1 MAGFDNVVDTITMTE
16 IVPVCVDTVLRS
28 NTFTTVAL
36 ARPKT
41 FRAATQQFPIKYQ
54 KGTQTSSFI
63 GLQQLSTAFTDTRTV
78 LTYNPAFYQGN
89 VIIVGTDALANNT
102 ARKVIDLVE
111 IEMKSRA
118 QDMADGIGTMFYQG
132 GAGTDMNGLANLVD
146 DGTNYPTIGG
156 LSRSTYPTL
165 DGTVTALSGGHLTLL
180 SMRTM
185 WFAIGDQSVWPTRIY
200 TDATGWQ
207 TFEQLLQ
214 PQERIM
220 KSVNLVPSYKGYT
233 GFQALDFAGMSVTF
247 DRKCPSG
254 DMYFLNEDF
263 LNFYA
268 LPSSDPVS
276 GHSGKP
282 VSVAS
287 KIMEGNMYNEVGNL
301 GFFWTGFIPL
311 SNAYGFS
318 SFIILAG
325 NLLTDDPR
333 RHGVLTGITGT

>member
-1 MAGFDNVVDTITMTE
+1 MAFDNVVDVITMEE
-16 IVPVCVDTVLRS
+16 IVPVCVDTVLRT

-36 ARPKT
+36 ARPKV
-41 FRAATQQFPIKYQ
+41 FRAATQDFPLKYQ
-54 KGTQTSSFI
+54 KGTATQSFM
-63 GLQQLSTAFTDTRTV
+63 GLQSLPTAFTDTRV
-78 LTYNPAFYQGN
+78 AMKYNPAFYEAN
-89 VIIVGTDALANNT
+89 VTIVGTDALANNT

-111 IEMKSRA
+111 VEMGSRA
-118 QDMADGIGTMFYQG
+118 QDMADGIGTMLYAG

-146 DGTNYPTIGG
+146 DGTSYPTIGG

-165 DGTVTALSGGHLTLL
+165 DSTKTALAGGQLTL
-180 SMRTM
+180 SAMRTM

-200 TDATGWQ
+200 TDSTGWQ
-207 TFEQLLQ
+207 LYESLLQ
-214 PQERIM
+214 PQERVM
-220 KSVNLVPSYKGYT
+220 KGVNLTPSFKGYT

-247 DRKCPSG
+247 DRKCPTG
-254 DMYFLNEDF
+254 FLYFLNEDF

-276 GHSGKP
+276 GHGGKP

-287 KIMEGNMYNEVGNL
+287 KVLEGNMYSEVGNL

-311 SNAYGFS
+311 SNAYGFN

-325 NLLTDDPR
+325 NLLTDNPR
-333 RHGVLTGITGT
+333 RHGVLTGATTS

>member
-1 MAGFDNVVDTITMTE
+1 MEE
-16 IVPVCVDTVLRS
+16 IVPVCVDTVLRT

-36 ARPKT
+36 ARPKV
-41 FRAATQQFPIKYQ
+41 FRAATQDFPIKYQ
-54 KGTQTSSFI
+54 KGTATGSFM
-63 GLQQLSTAFTDTRTV
+63 GLQSLPTAFTDTRV
-78 LTYNPAFYQGN
+78 SLKYNPAFYEAN
-89 VIIVGTDALANNT
+89 VTIVGTDALANNT

-111 IEMKSRA
+111 IEMGSRA
-118 QDMADGIGTMFYQG
+118 QDMADGIGSMLYGG

-146 DGTNYPTIGG
+146 SGSNYPTVGG

-165 DGTVTALSGGHLTLL
+165 ASTVTALSGGQLTIGA
-180 SMRTM
+180 MRTM
-185 WFAIGDQSVWPTRIY
+185 WFSIGDQAVWPTRIY
-200 TDATGWQ
+200 TDNTGWQ
-207 TFEQLLQ
+207 LYEGLLS

-220 KSVNLVPSYKGYT
+220 KSVNLTPSFKGYT

-247 DRKCPSG
+247 DRKCPTGSL
-254 DMYFLNEDF
+254 YFLNEDY

-287 KIMEGNMYNEVGNL
+287 KVLDGNMYDEVSNL

-311 SNAYGFS
+311 SNAYGFN

-325 NLLTDDPR
+325 NLLTDNPR
-333 RHGVLTGITGT
+333 RHGVLTGATTS

>member
-1 MAGFDNVVDTITMTE
+1 MEE
-16 IVPVCVDTVLRS
+16 IVPVCVDTVLRT

-36 ARPKT
+36 ARPKV
-41 FRAATQQFPIKYQ
+41 FRAATQDFPIKYQ
-54 KGTQTSSFI
+54 KGTATGSFM
-63 GLQQLSTAFTDTRTV
+63 GLQSLPTAFTDTRV
-78 LTYNPAFYQGN
+78 SLKYNPAFYEAN
-89 VIIVGTDALANNT
+89 VTIVGTDALANNT

-111 IEMKSRA
+111 IEMGSRA
-118 QDMADGIGTMFYQG
+118 QDMADGVGSMLYGG

-146 DGTNYPTIGG
+146 SGSNYPTVGG

-165 DGTVTALSGGHLTLL
+165 ASTVTALSGGQLTIGA
-180 SMRTM
+180 MRTM
-185 WFAIGDQSVWPTRIY
+185 WFSIGDQAVWPTRIY
-200 TDATGWQ
+200 TDNTGWQ
-207 TFEQLLQ
+207 LYEALLS

-220 KSVNLVPSYKGYT
+220 KSVNLTPSFKGYT

-247 DRKCPSG
+247 DRKCPTGSL
-254 DMYFLNEDF
+254 YFLNEDY

-287 KIMEGNMYNEVGNL
+287 KVLDGNMYDEVSNL

-311 SNAYGFS
+311 SNAYGFN

-325 NLLTDDPR
+325 NLLTDNPR
-333 RHGVLTGITGT
+333 RHGVLTGATTS

>member
-1 MAGFDNVVDTITMTE
+1 MEE
-16 IVPVCVDTVLRS
+16 IVPVCVDTILRT

-36 ARPKT
+36 ARPKV
-41 FRAATQQFPIKYQ
+41 FRSATQDFPIKYRV
-54 KGTQTSSFI
+54 GTAASSFM
-63 GLQQLSTAFTDTRTV
+63 GLQSLSTAFTDTRV
-78 LTYNPAFYQGN
+78 ALKYNPAFVQDN
-89 VIIVGTDALANNT
+89 VVIVGTDSLANNT

-111 IEMKSRA
+111 IEMGSRA
-118 QDMADGIGTMFYQG
+118 QDLADFVGTTFYG
-132 GAGTDMNGLANLVD
+132 GGGGTNPNGLANLVD
-146 DGTNYPTIGG
+146 DGTNYSTIGG
-156 LSRSTYPTL
+156 LSRTTYPTL
-165 DGTVTALSGGHLTLL
+165 AGTVTALSGGQLTLD

-185 WFAIGDQSVWPTRIY
+185 WFDVGDQSVWPTRIY
-200 TDATGWQ
+200 TDNTGWQ
-207 TFEQLLQ
+207 LYEALLQ
-214 PQERIM
+214 PQERIY
-220 KSVNLVPSYKGYT
+220 KQVNLTPSFKGYT

-247 DRKCPSG
+247 DRKCPAG
-254 DMYFLNEDF
+254 YFYFLNEDY

-287 KIMEGNMYNEVGNL
+287 KIMDGNMYNEVGNL

-325 NLLTDDPR
+325 NLLTDNPR
-333 RHGVLTGITGT
+333 RHGVLTGATTS

>member
-1 MAGFDNVVDTITMTE
+1 MEE
-16 IVPVCVDTVLRS
+16 IVPVCVDTILRT

-36 ARPKT
+36 ARPKV
-41 FRAATQQFPIKYQ
+41 FRSATQDFPLKYQ
-54 KGTQTSSFI
+54 KGTPTGSFI
-63 GLQQLSTAFTDTRTV
+63 GLQELSTSFTDTRVALKYT
-78 LTYNPAFYQGN
+78 PSFYQAN

-111 IEMKSRA
+111 IEMASRA
-118 QDMADGIGTMFYQG
+118 QDMADGIGTMLYAG
-132 GAGTDMNGLANLVD
+132 GVGTDMNGLQNLVD
-146 DGTNYPTIGG
+146 DGTNYPNIGG

-165 DGTVTALSGGHLTLL
+165 AGTVTASGGHLSLL
-180 SMRTM
+180 DMRTM

-214 PQERIM
+214 AQERIM
-220 KSVNLVPSYKGYT
+220 KSVNLVSNYKGYT

-247 DRKCPSG
+247 DRKCPAG

-263 LNFYA
+263 LHFYA

-287 KIMEGNMYNEVGNL
+287 KIMEGNMYDEVGNL

-325 NLLTDDPR
+325 NLLTDNPR
-333 RHGVLTGITGT
+333 RHGVLTGITGI

>member
-1 MAGFDNVVDTITMTE
+1 MQ
-16 IVPVCVDTVLRS
+16 S
-28 NTFTTVAL
+28 
-36 ARPKT
+36 
-41 FRAATQQFPIKYQ
+41 
-54 KGTQTSSFI
+54 
-63 GLQQLSTAFTDTRTV
+63 LSTAFTDTRV
-78 LTYNPAFYQGN
+78 ALKYNPAFYQNN

-102 ARKVIDLVE
+102 ARKAIDLVE
-111 IEMKSRA
+111 IEMASRA
-118 QDMADGIGTMFYQG
+118 QDMADDIGTQLYG
-132 GAGTDMNGLANLVD
+132 GGQGTDLSGLENIVD

-156 LSRSTYPTL
+156 LPRSTYPTL
-165 DGTVTALSGGHLTLL
+165 DGTVTALSGGQLTIE

-207 TFEQLLQ
+207 LFENLLQ

-220 KSVNLVPSYKGYT
+220 KGVNLTPSYKGYT

-247 DRKCPSG
+247 DRKCPVG
-254 DMYFLNEDF
+254 NLYFLNEDF

-268 LPSSDPVS
+268 LPSNDPVS

-287 KIMEGNMYNEVGNL
+287 KIMEGNMYDEVGNL

-325 NLLTDDPR
+325 NLLTDNPR
-333 RHGVLTGITGT
+333 RHGVLTGATTS